1 MGEMETLSVDIVV
14 PLYNDEEVVELLCET
29 VLNTI
34 GDKFQSVRLILVD
47 DGSKDGTNLV
57 ARKIS
62 QEKEVALKKSKR
74 QTKLYKIGTIVGG
87 VPIGILIIK

>member
-34 GDKFQSVRLILVD
+34 GDKFRSVRLILVD
-47 DGSKDGTNLV
+47 DGSKDGTNHV

-62 QEKEVALKKSKR
+62 QEKEEDDGHVFHLRSESS
-74 QTKLYKIGTIVGG
+74 VSSFSS
-87 VPIGILIIK
+87 

>member
-1 MGEMETLSVDIVV
+1 MGEMKTLSVDIVV

-57 ARKIS
+57 LERF
-62 QEKEVALKKSKR
+62 LKKK
-74 QTKLYKIGTIVGG
+74 TK
-87 VPIGILIIK
+87 

>member
-1 MGEMETLSVDIVV
+1 MGEMETMSVDIVV

-47 DGSKDGTNLV
+47 DGSKDGTNVV

-62 QEKEVALKKSKR
+62 QEKEDFSKCTYVQVERRSKKSKFEG
-74 QTKLYKIGTIVGG
+74 LGW
-87 VPIGILIIK
+87 

>member
-34 GDKFQSVRLILVD
+34 GDKFRSVRLILVD

-62 QEKEVALKKSKR
+62 QEKDEVEYIRLAGNFGQHRAISAGLKFN
-74 QTKLYKIGTIVGG
+74 
-87 VPIGILIIK
+87 